1 MAALTVS
8 FRNPVTEA
16 VVENTRCDDSMTVRE
31 VIENLVQNN
40 FIPPAK
46 EGQHYVLQIKGKTEL
61 SSDDATLQS
70 GGASD
75 GDMINVV
82 LAQRGGDAFCDIQ
95 S

>member
-8 FRNPVTEA
+8 FRNPVTDA
-16 VVENTRCDDSMTVRE
+16 VVEGTRCDDSMTVRE

-70 GGASD
+70 GGVSD

-82 LAQRGGDAFCDIQ
+82 LAQRGGDASCDLR